1 MDTPMIRSFE
11 AFDDAATAQ
20 AELVA
25 AGLPVDAL
33 NLRVLQDEAGPVEGN
48 FLVGN
53 GRDSADDPY
62 TTNFKHAIT
71 RGAFLL
77 EVHTRDAGLRVV
89 AEGIFRRH
97 RCTDAVAA
105 GGLAGPT

>member
-1 MDTPMIRSFE
+1 MHSPLIRSFE
-11 AFDDAATAQ
+11 AFDDAAAAQ
-20 AELVA
+20 ADMVA
-25 AGLPVDAL
+25 AGLPADTL

-53 GRDSADDPY
+53 GRETTDDPY

-77 EVHTRDAGLRVV
+77 EVHTADASLRELADSV
-89 AEGIFRRH
+89 FRRH

-105 GGLAGPT
+105 GARARPG